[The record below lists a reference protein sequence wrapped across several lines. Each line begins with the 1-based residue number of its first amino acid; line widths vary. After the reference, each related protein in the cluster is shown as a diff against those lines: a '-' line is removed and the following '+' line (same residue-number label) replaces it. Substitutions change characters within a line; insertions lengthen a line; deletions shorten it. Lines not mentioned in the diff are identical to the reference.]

1 MEQSTSIT
9 ATQRRATG
17 RSVLIYDEMLQYL
30 PCRKYPEGA
39 TRQIVENV
47 GSLQF

>member
-9 ATQRRATG
+9 VTEESDGEECT
-17 RSVLIYDEMLQYL
+17 YDEMLQYL

-39 TRQIVENV
+39 TNR
-47 GSLQF
+47 